1 MIRKY
6 KGGGCGCG
14 ASRSLGFPLTGG
26 QNANVTRFNGNG
38 LFPNSRNGGNKMPM
52 ANSFIGGQVETPLVA
67 TQTPMATTYPSATS
81 IVNNPVVENSAVSN
95 TSTMVNTSTAP
106 TNGLNTGGIMGSIAS
121 AFGMNKPKSNS
132 LVTTGGRR
140 TKRSKKS
147 RKTKKSKKSK
157 KSRK

>member
-38 LFPNSRNGGNKMPM
+38 LFPNSKNGGQKMPM
-52 ANSFIGGQVETPLVA
+52 ANSFLGGQVETPLVA
-67 TQTPMATTYPSATS
+67 TQTPTATTNPSATS
-81 IVNNPVVENSAVSN
+81 IVNNPELQQNASLTTN
-95 TSTMVNTSTAP
+95 STMVNTSTAP
-106 TNGLNTGGIMGSIAS
+106 TNGLNTGGIMSSIAS

-140 TKRSKKS
+140 TKRNKKS
-147 RKTKKSKKSK
+147 RKTKKSKKS
-157 KSRK
+157 RK